1 VVLVALALGSG
12 QCCVRRAPHEGRGG
26 QAAVPP
32 RHGFCPLL
40 QLLTCAQPRRLGSG
54 YIAASAPCLLTI
66 SEQMVEHLLIV
77 ICEVEMRHMLLA
89 MSLDHVMAMVFD
101 ALFDV
106 WSGAGEGTC

>member
-1 VVLVALALGSG
+1 
-12 QCCVRRAPHEGRGG
+12 
-26 QAAVPP
+26 
-32 RHGFCPLL
+32 
-40 QLLTCAQPRRLGSG
+40 
-54 YIAASAPCLLTI
+54 
-66 SEQMVEHLLIV
+66 MVEHLLIV